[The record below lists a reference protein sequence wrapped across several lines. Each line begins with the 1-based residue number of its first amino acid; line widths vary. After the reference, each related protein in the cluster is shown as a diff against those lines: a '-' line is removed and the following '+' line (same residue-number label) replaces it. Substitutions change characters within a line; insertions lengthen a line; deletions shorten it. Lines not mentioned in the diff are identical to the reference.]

1 MPRHLAAAREAV
13 QSAADIAGDS
23 TVHEQLESIDRGL
36 DALSGEDAPD
46 DDVDQG
52 DRLEQ
57 LEAKIAGLADET
69 DGETLAHLETARDHV
84 DAYRR
89 EYAPDWE
96 A

>member
-1 MPRHLAAAREAV
+1 MSRHLAAAREAV
-13 QSAADIAGDS
+13 QSAADIADDS
-23 TVHEQLESIDRGL
+23 TVHEQLESIDSGL
-36 DALSGEDAPD
+36 EALSSEDAPGD
-46 DDVDQG
+46 ATEQG

-57 LEAKIAGLADET
+57 LEAKITGLADET
-69 DGETLAHLETARDHV
+69 DGETLAYLETARDHV